1 MSRRQAR
8 RDVFLGRST
17 QEGNDSR
24 NIGQGESWLQT
35 RGECADW
42 AAGQWRDLRQDEQT
56 FMRQTW
62 LSRGSSKDAAPGEA
76 TAAAAVG
83 DLDQG
88 GRQEREAT
96 ESALAAS
103 DPRCRHHPPPIDHR
117 STHKS

>member
-1 MSRRQAR
+1 MYSGP
-8 RDVFLGRST
+8 GR
-17 QEGNDSR
+17 EGNDSR
-24 NIGQGESWLQT
+24 NIVQGESWLQT

-42 AAGQWRDLRQDEQT
+42 AAGQWRDLRQGEQT

-76 TAAAAVG
+76 IAVG

-88 GRQEREAT
+88 GQQEREAT

-103 DPRCRHHPPPIDHR
+103 DPLCQPPAH
-117 STHKS
+117 